1 MTKYINNN
9 FLKYKQREDDG
20 NMSFIIKTVRNTLKE
35 KVKAIIR
42 SLHTEHLDRNA
53 VTVIMNAL
61 VEDQDQITEQNIEE
75 VCQLLNS
82 DESISSTRE
91 FGQIIKKMFA
101 NEIEINDE
109 RIREIALDL
118 LETIDIDK
126 SGSIEYN
133 EFYEFF
139 SKLDDLEVNQEIIE
153 SIFNSFDSNN

>member
-1 MTKYINNN
+1 
-9 FLKYKQREDDG
+9 
-20 NMSFIIKTVRNTLKE
+20 MSLLEQSLRKHLKE
-35 KVKAIIR
+35 RVKAIIR
-42 SLHTEHLDRNA
+42 ELHTEHLDRNA
-53 VTVIMNAL
+53 VAAIMNAL
-61 VEDQDQITEQNIEE
+61 VEDKDQITDQNIDD

-82 DESISSTRE
+82 NESISSARD
-91 FGQIIKKMFA
+91 FGQMIKKMFA

-139 SKLDDLEVNQEIIE
+139 SKLDDLEVNQEIME
-153 SIFNSFDSNN
+153 NIFNSFDSNK

>member
-153 SIFNSFDSNN
+153 NIFNSFDSNN

>member
-1 MTKYINNN
+1 
-9 FLKYKQREDDG
+9 LRE
-20 NMSFIIKTVRNTLKE
+20 R
-35 KVKAIIR
+35 VKAIIKD
-42 SLHTEHLDRNA
+42 LHTEHLDRNA
-53 VTVIMNAL
+53 VTAIMNAL
-61 VEDQDQITEQNIEE
+61 VEDQDEITEKNIDD
-75 VCQLLNS
+75 VCLLLNS
-82 DESISSTRE
+82 DESISSARD

-153 SIFNSFDSNN
+153 NIFSSFDSNK

>member
-1 MTKYINNN
+1 M
-9 FLKYKQREDDG
+9 
-20 NMSFIIKTVRNTLKE
+20 KE
-35 KVKAIIR
+35 RVKAIIKD
-42 SLHTEHLDRNA
+42 LHTEHLDRNA
-53 VTVIMNAL
+53 VTAIMNAL
-61 VEDQDQITEQNIEE
+61 VEDKDINLNKDQITEEKIAE
-75 VCQLLNS
+75 VCLLLNS
-82 DESISSTRE
+82 DESISSARD

-101 NEIEINDE
+101 NEVEINDE

-153 SIFNSFDSNN
+153 NIFNSFDSNK